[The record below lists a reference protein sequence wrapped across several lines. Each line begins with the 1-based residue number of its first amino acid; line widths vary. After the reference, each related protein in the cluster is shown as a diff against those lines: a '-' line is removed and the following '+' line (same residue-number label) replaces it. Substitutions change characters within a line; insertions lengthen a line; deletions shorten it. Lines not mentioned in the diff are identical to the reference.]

1 MPIPLE
7 LLPGDLLYNGTLD
20 VSNPVKQAKY
30 NQLNSEWERNN
41 ATSSSGTAAG
51 SITPFTFD
59 QKAAET
65 AAMEELRP
73 YYEKLLKIY
82 NGDVN
87 LAKKRMEEDYSRG
100 LRYKQE
106 DTATGMGDINATK
119 EERARK
125 FQIALGDLDQEMNT
139 RGLYTSGIRTQE
151 REQATADETRQK
163 QLLENQARDL
173 AEFEKRYVEGADVE
187 KQRFLEEKGFA
198 STGVE
203 GYMSEPEKYK
213 WDQAQKMTE
222 QSRNMA
228 TERRSQKFN
237 DWSYGVTPL
246 ATANPTN
253 YTEVLNNALTIQGLP
268 KVNI

>member
-1 MPIPLE
+1 MSPEEIRAAY
-7 LLPGDLLYNGTLD
+7 PGYAGWKDPEMIAD
-20 VSNPVKQAKY
+20 F
-30 NQLNSEWERNN
+30 N
-41 ATSSSGTAAG
+41 ATGGVGKGGTSSSSSGLSPGA
-51 SITPFTFD
+51 ITPFTFD

-106 DTATGMGDINATK
+106 DTATGMGDINATRA
-119 EERARK
+119 ERDRK
-125 FQIALGDLDQEMNT
+125 FKIALGDLDQEMNT

-151 REQATADETRQK
+151 RAEATADETRQK
-163 QLLENQARDL
+163 ALLDQQARDL
-173 AEFEKRYVEGADVE
+173 AESEKRYVEGADVE

-198 STGVE
+198 PVTGAE
-203 GYMSEPEKYK
+203 GYISEPEKQK

-222 QSRNMA
+222 QSRAMA
-228 TERRSQKFN
+228 TEKRSQKFN
-237 DWSYGVTPL
+237 DWQYGVTPL
-246 ATANPTN
+246 ATATPTN
-253 YTEVLNNALTIQGLP
+253 YTEVLNNALKIQGLQP
-268 KVNI
+268 VKT